1 MDADVADRIERRPM
15 SFEDYVALP
24 EGVRAEYVNGQVLT
38 MSASPRSS
46 HQRIAHRLA
55 RIFDDHLDLY
65 VVEAVGVWTGE
76 QRSRIPDVLA
86 TVHPFDDSWSPETPV
101 LVVEVLSR
109 GTRAE
114 DMLRK
119 SREYGDAGISQYW
132 LVDPDN
138 RTLTVLRNADAEWEI
153 ALELDDG
160 HPQGRVEVGPH
171 GSVELELEALLAP

>member
-1 MDADVADRIERRPM
+1 MDADVAVRIERRPM

-24 EGVRAEYVNGQVLT
+24 EGVRAC
-38 MSASPRSS
+38 
-46 HQRIAHRLA
+46 
-55 RIFDDHLDLY
+55 
-65 VVEAVGVWTGE
+65 
-76 QRSRIPDVLA
+76 
-86 TVHPFDDSWSPETPV
+86 SPETPA
-101 LVVEVLSR
+101 LVVEVLAP

-114 DMLRK
+114 DTLRK
-119 SREYGDAGISQYW
+119 SREYGDAGIGQYW

-171 GSVELELEALLAP
+171 GSVELEMEALLAP